1 MNIPLV
7 YVVKVIGFYKLHY
20 CSSNET
26 NESFFFSNI
35 SLLHRTLAF
44 TAGGD

>member
-26 NESFFFSNI
+26 NEFFSSI